1 MSGIYIH
8 VPFCK
13 SKCTYCDFASYPDE
27 IGKAE
32 AYFACLYKEMRSR
45 AQELKSKTFDTV
57 YFGGGTPSYVDPK
70 FILGCMR
77 LIKECFSLS
86 ENAEIT
92 LEVNP
97 GTIDAKKLRFY
108 KEAGINRYSIG
119 LQSADD
125 KMLKRLN
132 RIHNKYDF
140 LQAAN
145 LLKDY
150 NLSVDVMIGL
160 FDQTEKD
167 VRQSID
173 LAIMG
178 GAKHI
183 SVYALTPEEGT
194 PIYGNYL
201 NGDLPDQD
209 EVADLYA
216 FAVKYLAEKGF
227 DRYEVSNFAK
237 KGYFSR
243 HNLNYWKRGEY
254 IGFGVSA
261 SSFIGGRRF
270 TNTERIDEYVHCI
283 LNGKYAEIYSENI
296 TGDDAKDEF
305 VMLALRTAEG
315 LVLKEYSRAFG
326 SDFLTDYKEPIK
338 KKEKYLVVDDNG
350 VRIKDEYLFV
360 QNSVI
365 VDFMGQK

>member
-8 VPFCK
+8 IPFCK
-13 SKCTYCDFASYPDE
+13 QKCTYCDFASYPDE

-45 AQELKSKTFDTV
+45 AEELKGKKFDTV
-57 YFGGGTPSYVDPK
+57 YFGGGTPSFVDAK
-70 FILGCMR
+70 YILGCMR
-77 LIKECFSLS
+77 LIKEKFSLTGG
-86 ENAEIT
+86 AEIT

-97 GTIDAKKLRFY
+97 GTMDRNKLRLY
-108 KEAGINRYSIG
+108 KEAGINRFSVG

-125 KMLKRLN
+125 KMLRRLN

-140 LQAAN
+140 LQTAKI
-145 LLKDY
+145 LEGY

-160 FDQTEKD
+160 FDHTKED

-173 LAIMG
+173 LALMG

-183 SVYALTPEEGT
+183 SVYALTAEEGT

-201 NGDLPDQD
+201 NGDLPDAD
-209 EVADLYA
+209 AVAELYD
-216 FAVKYLAEKGF
+216 FAVEYLAGKGF
-227 DRYEVSNFAK
+227 SRYEVSNFALS
-237 KGYFSR
+237 GYESR

-270 TNTERIDEYVHCI
+270 TNTERIDEYVHCL
-283 LNGKYAEIYSENI
+283 LNGKYAEIYGEVI
-296 TGDDAKDEF
+296 EGDDAKDEF
-305 VMLALRTAEG
+305 VMLALRTAKG
-315 LVLKEYSRAFG
+315 IDLKEYAAAFG
-326 SDFLTDYKEPIK
+326 SDLKSDYAAALK
-338 KKEKYLVVDDNG
+338 KTAKYLDIDDSG
-350 VRIKDEYLFV
+350 VRIKKDKLFV
-360 QNSVI
+360 QNSII
-365 VDFMGQK
+365 VEFMGQK